1 MKVLKVL
8 VFNVLL
14 MTATLNLI
22 SQNNDTL
29 IIKFRKVP
37 ISNGLSIELGEK
49 INTLKNAVVKISKN
63 NYYLKKGTF
72 GGADSITIST
82 NNNLDIIS
90 ASFFYDSTFTY
101 KKQIEV
107 FTEFLGKGNE
117 NIKNEFQYQTTW
129 EDILSIF
136 EVVYNESKKGH
147 NVFSILIDKVSKK
160 DN

>member
-29 IIKFRKVP
+29 IIKFREVP

-90 ASFFYDSTFTY
+90 I
-101 KKQIEV
+101 KKPH
-107 FTEFLGKGNE
+107 
-117 NIKNEFQYQTTW
+117 
-129 EDILSIF
+129 S
-136 EVVYNESKKGH
+136 
-147 NVFSILIDKVSKK
+147 
-160 DN
+160 

>member
-101 KKQIEV
+101 KKKMQILFQQIIIWILYLHLF
-107 FTEFLGKGNE
+107 FTIVL
-117 NIKNEFQYQTTW
+117 
-129 EDILSIF
+129 L
-136 EVVYNESKKGH
+136 
-147 NVFSILIDKVSKK
+147 LIRNK
-160 DN
+160 